1 MAHFQDGKN
10 TIDLVCKRFKVLV
23 DNLLLCRNMQKP
35 ELDHEHM
42 AHAVRDKKLA
52 GALFFFF
59 LLLPL
64 PALLVGH
71 WQIAFFAVLLAFIYI
86 LLNPNLMMP
95 SKAEID
101 VMVRAGAVAAV
112 ERKAAEAQLT
122 AKAVLADRAGQ
133 PATVKNLDERVGKDK
148 SPV

>member
-1 MAHFQDGKN
+1 
-10 TIDLVCKRFKVLV
+10 
-23 DNLLLCRNMQKP
+23 MQKQ

-42 AHAVRDKKLA
+42 AHGVRDKKLA
-52 GALFFFF
+52 AALFFFF

-95 SKAEID
+95 SKAEVDMMI
-101 VMVRAGAVAAV
+101 RAGAVAAV
-112 ERKAAEAQLT
+112 ERPASEGPLT
-122 AKAVLADRAGQ
+122 AKAVMADRAGQ
-133 PATVKNLDERVGKDK
+133 PATVKKLDERVEKDK